1 MAVVRIEVLPKQDA
15 TIFINGENVGD
26 VTSYDELYVNL
37 SEGSYQ
43 IEARNKNWWQLGSV
57 RVVLDSNAMKEIQDH
72 TMRTGDAY
80 TITIPA
86 VEKSVVAA
94 HSAGCS
100 VPTNYAQP
108 NEAPCSPEKSYMCAK
123 LAGQCFGSINHETEP
138 YLWQCTHGV
147 WKVVQINSP
156 YCGAPSAPCQSGVP
170 EVCSAERNNYSD
182 AYKIFPC
189 KGGHYSS
196 NFFDTEVYGA
206 NTLQCQG
213 PGPVLQNGIQWGLW
227 GNPKGQ
233 CVAGTKRCVVEDG
246 AQPVDSDGA
255 QLELQKW

>member
-86 VEKSVVAA
+86 VEKSVVRRAFCGVFR
-94 HSAGCS
+94 S
-100 VPTNYAQP
+100 N
-108 NEAPCSPEKSYMCAK
+108 K
-123 LAGQCFGSINHETEP
+123 L
-138 YLWQCTHGV
+138 
-147 WKVVQINSP
+147 
-156 YCGAPSAPCQSGVP
+156 
-170 EVCSAERNNYSD
+170 CSA
-182 AYKIFPC
+182 
-189 KGGHYSS
+189 
-196 NFFDTEVYGA
+196 
-206 NTLQCQG
+206 
-213 PGPVLQNGIQWGLW
+213 
-227 GNPKGQ
+227 
-233 CVAGTKRCVVEDG
+233 
-246 AQPVDSDGA
+246 
-255 QLELQKW
+255 